1 MSHDGVAVG
10 IAALWLRAWMTWI
23 SLISVPAGL
32 DSEGCPALS
41 TWQIGSEL
49 LKGHTEEPGSAGFS
63 AGAPRLVLGAVR
75 KAPEKVML

>member
-1 MSHDGVAVG
+1 MAVG

-49 LKGHTEEPGSAGFS
+49 LKGHTEEPGSAGFP
-63 AGAPRLVLGAVR
+63 AGAPRLVLGAESEKPQR
-75 KAPEKVML
+75 K